1 MPLDKALYKGYFI
14 LYFGKLLQSFFKG
27 AHLPKRTAI
36 IGTAGHIDHGK
47 TSLVKALTGMDTDR
61 LAEEKRR
68 GLTIDLGF
76 AHMELEGGRRAA
88 IVDVPGHERFIRNML
103 AGVTGI
109 DFVLFVVASDDGVMP
124 QTREHLDIVR
134 LLGVRDGII
143 VITKC
148 DLATVE
154 RVEEV
159 RKDISALV
167 KSTALEAAPF
177 AAVSTVT
184 GEGMESLKSLIS
196 ARVVETEERARGT
209 FFRLPIDRSFAIK
222 GFGTVVTGTVASGCV
237 KKGDEVISF
246 PSGVTVKVRGIQSM
260 HEEADSVATG
270 ERAALN
276 ITGVNHKEIGRGAL
290 LCSEGLKPFID
301 RAREG
306 LAVDCSFE
314 FLMDAKSRAPLK
326 DRSIVKIHHLTDE
339 TLAVIRLAT
348 IRDGKAFGRL
358 VLKKPLLMLRGDRF
372 IIRDPSRNS
381 TVGGGAVVFPYLY
394 ASLVPKI
401 KKLAPPSGP
410 SNNDA
415 LRSLMGERAATD
427 AGQARLMLNLSQDG
441 FSKALG
447 SGFEEIGSFVVDRER
462 AGALRK
468 RIVEAVSAH
477 HAAHPM
483 EEGLSEDALFSSFK
497 KETGLAADAA
507 RRFLRELFEGLVS
520 SKILKRVAA
529 TLALPGHAPGASGRD
544 AEVERAILARFHEPF
559 SPLHKEDFD
568 RLESGKNDI
577 ARVLSFLVKNGSIVR
592 LKEGS
597 FLSGADLQT
606 ARERLEGFIASNGP
620 IKAAEFRDLLGCG
633 RKLAIEILEYFD
645 RERVTLRQGDLR
657 VLRK

>member
-1 MPLDKALYKGYFI
+1 M
-14 LYFGKLLQSFFKG
+14 
-27 AHLPKRTAI
+27 PKRTAI

-61 LAEEKRR
+61 LSEEKRR

-134 LLGVRDGII
+134 LLGVKDGII

-148 DLATVE
+148 DIATVQ

-159 RKDISALV
+159 KKDISALV

-184 GEGMESLKSLIS
+184 GEGMESLKSLIC
-196 ARVVETEERARGT
+196 ARVVETEERANGP
-209 FFRLPIDRSFAIK
+209 FFRLPVDRSFAIK
-222 GFGTVVTGTVASGCV
+222 GFGTIVTGTVASGSV
-237 KKGDEVISF
+237 KKGDEVVSF

-260 HEEADSVATG
+260 HEEADAVSSG

-276 ITGVNHKEIGRGAL
+276 ISGVNHKEMERGAL
-290 LCSEGLKPFID
+290 LCSDELKPFID
-301 RAREG
+301 KAKES
-306 LAVDCSFE
+306 LVVDCSFE
-314 FLMDAKSRAPLK
+314 FLTDAKSKAPLK

-339 TLAVIRLAT
+339 TLAIIRLGAV
-348 IRDGKAFGRL
+348 RDGKSFGRL

-381 TVGGGAVVFPYLY
+381 TVGGGAVVFPYLD

-410 SNNDA
+410 SNNEA
-415 LRSLMGERAATD
+415 LRALMGDRAAVKAERAC
-427 AGQARLMLNLSQDG
+427 LMLNLSEE
-441 FSKALG
+441 ALREACG
-447 SGFEEIGSFVVDRER
+447 GGYEEVGDFITDKER

-468 RIVEAVSAH
+468 MVIETVSAH
-477 HAAHPM
+477 HAARPM
-483 EEGLSEDALFSSFK
+483 EAGLGEDAVLSVLK
-497 KETGLAADAA
+497 KETGLPALTT
-507 RRFLRELFEGLVS
+507 RLFLKELCEGLVS
-520 SKILKRVAA
+520 SKALKRVASA
-529 TLALPGHAPGASGRD
+529 LALPDHAPGASGRD
-544 AEVERAILARFHEPF
+544 AEVERAILALFREPF

-568 RLESGKNDI
+568 KLEPGKNDI

-597 FLSGADLQT
+597 FLSGSDLKT
-606 ARERLEGFIASNGP
+606 ARERLESFITSNGP

-645 RERVTLRQGDLR
+645 RERITLRQGDLR